1 MSATDVAKLQLN
13 WPIDELNQ
21 KLASTWGPMTV
32 ECLPSVDSTNSELQR
47 RYRDYQVQL
56 ASIRKTEGEQA
67 AQFMTTPA
75 TLLIAETQTAGRGR
89 HGKVWQSHVASSL
102 TFSIGVPVRISN
114 WSGLSLVVGLA
125 IAQALHPSI
134 GLKWPNDLWMRA
146 TNGGLPGP
154 KLGGI
159 LIEAV
164 SQASTQVNVE
174 QANGTLSY
182 LIVGVGLNIAKQNY
196 EQLDQALACVQDV
209 LPQATSTDLIIPIA
223 SAILKALEKFQEND
237 QGFLPFHTEFIE
249 RDVLAG
255 HAIVLSDGREA
266 WALGVDHKGQLLVK
280 SGDHTE
286 AIISGEVSVRPV
298 IKEDYQN
305 DASMVASANAQ
316 LNASPEDMS
325 SVVASPDQ
333 NVKNSTQ

>member
-13 WPIDELNQ
+13 WPIEELNQ
-21 KLASTWGPMTV
+21 NLASVWGPISV

-47 RYRDYQVQL
+47 RYRDFQVQL
-56 ASIRKTEGEQA
+56 ASIRQTEGEQA
-67 AQFMTTPA
+67 AQFISTPA

-89 HGKVWQSHVASSL
+89 QGKVWQSHVASSL
-102 TFSIGVPVRISN
+102 TFSIGIPVRLSN

-125 IAQALHPSI
+125 IAKALHPAI

-146 TNGGLPGP
+146 TDGGLPGP

-164 SQASTQVNVE
+164 SQASTQDHIHHKTSN
-174 QANGTLSY
+174 LSY

-209 LPQATSTDLIIPIA
+209 LPQATNTELIVPVA
-223 SAILKALEKFQEND
+223 SAILKALVKFQEND
-237 QGFLPFHTEFIE
+237 QGFLPFHNEFIE

-266 WALGVDHKGQLLVK
+266 WALGVDNKGQLLVH

-286 AIISGEVSVRPV
+286 AIISGEVSVRPI
-298 IKEDYQN
+298 IKGDLKNEEAISQIDK
-305 DASMVASANAQ
+305 
-316 LNASPEDMS
+316 MS
-325 SVVASPDQ
+325 TALTQDE
-333 NVKNSTQ
+333 NVKESN

>member
-13 WPIDELNQ
+13 WPIQELQQN
-21 KLASTWGPMTV
+21 LASVWGPISV

-47 RYRDYQVQL
+47 RYRDFQVQL
-56 ASIRKTEGEQA
+56 ASMRQTEGEQA
-67 AQFMTTPA
+67 AQFITTPA

-102 TFSIGVPVRISN
+102 TFSIGIPVRISN

-164 SQASTQVNVE
+164 SQASTHASVGQTNS
-174 QANGTLSY
+174 NLSY

-209 LPQATSTDLIIPIA
+209 IPQATNTELIGPVAI
-223 SAILKALEKFQEND
+223 SILKALIKFQEND
-237 QGFLPFHTEFIE
+237 QGFLSFHTEFIE

-266 WALGVDHKGQLLVK
+266 WALGVDNKGQLLVK

-286 AIISGEVSVRPV
+286 AIISGEVSVRPI
-298 IKEDYQN
+298 IKEVLKN
-305 DASMVASANAQ
+305 EAANSPVDKMI
-316 LNASPEDMS
+316 NALTQDE
-325 SVVASPDQ
+325 
-333 NVKNSTQ
+333 NVKDPT

>member
-13 WPIDELNQ
+13 WPIAELNQ
-21 KLASTWGPMTV
+21 NLSSVWGPISV

-47 RYRDYQVQL
+47 RYRDFQAQL
-56 ASIRKTEGEQA
+56 ASIRQTEGEQA
-67 AQFMTTPA
+67 AQFISTPA

-102 TFSIGVPVRISN
+102 TFSIGIPVRLSN

-125 IAQALHPSI
+125 IAQALHPAI

-146 TNGGLPGP
+146 TGGGLPGP

-164 SQASTQVNVE
+164 SQASMQDQTSHKSSN
-174 QANGTLSY
+174 LSY

-209 LPQATSTDLIIPIA
+209 LPQATNTELIIPVA

-237 QGFLPFHTEFIE
+237 QGFLPFHNEFIE

-266 WALGVDHKGQLLVK
+266 WALGVDNKGQLLVH

-286 AIISGEVSVRPV
+286 AIISGEVSVRPI
-298 IKEDYQN
+298 IKGDLKNEEAISQIDK
-305 DASMVASANAQ
+305 
-316 LNASPEDMS
+316 MS
-325 SVVASPDQ
+325 TALTQDE
-333 NVKNSTQ
+333 NVKEST

>member
-13 WPIDELNQ
+13 WPMAELNQ
-21 KLASTWGPMTV
+21 NLASVWGPISV

-47 RYRDYQVQL
+47 RYRDFQVQL

-67 AQFMTTPA
+67 AQFISTPA

-89 HGKVWQSHVASSL
+89 HGKVWQSHAASSL
-102 TFSIGVPVRISN
+102 TFSIGIPVRISN

-125 IAQALHPSI
+125 IAQALHPAI

-146 TNGGLPGP
+146 TDGGLPGP

-164 SQASTQVNVE
+164 SQASTQDHTNHKSS
-174 QANGTLSY
+174 NLSY

-196 EQLDQALACVQDV
+196 DQLDQALACVQDV
-209 LPQATSTDLIIPIA
+209 LPQATNTELIIPVTC
-223 SAILKALEKFQEND
+223 AILKALEKFQEND
-237 QGFLPFHTEFIE
+237 QGFLPFHAEFVE
-249 RDVLAG
+249 KDVLAG

-266 WALGVDHKGQLLVK
+266 WALGVDNKGQLLVH

-298 IKEDYQN
+298 IKEVFKNEEANSQSDR
-305 DASMVASANAQ
+305 MSAALTQ
-316 LNASPEDMS
+316 DET
-325 SVVASPDQ
+325 
-333 NVKNSTQ
+333 VKE